1 MTKGLTYNSFQTIPN
16 GSPESPPISKCRSAP
31 KSTGMHS
38 MQTIAPITGLRPLIK
53 TFGSSVPSHQ
63 RRIHR
68 SVICRD
74 IHIMTVYACVA
85 FDMSYAS
92 YVFVMLCRV
101 LFYSVM
107 VCYIMLFCV
116 VLCSILCYLM
126 IWYDILCVGNQTNS
140 YFSYTS
146 RGHDYGRPTGHQLVL
161 ADAAVAFAH
170 VLQAGDP
177 FIGTFAWQD
186 VSTVSS

>member
-1 MTKGLTYNSFQTIPN
+1 
-16 GSPESPPISKCRSAP
+16 
-31 KSTGMHS
+31 MH
-38 MQTIAPITGLRPLIK
+38 AVHL
-53 TFGSSVPSHQ
+53 
-63 RRIHR
+63 
-68 SVICRD
+68 ICR
-74 IHIMTVYACVA
+74 
-85 FDMSYAS
+85 
-92 YVFVMLCRV
+92 MLCRV

-107 VCYIMLFCV
+107 VCYSMLFCV

-126 IWYDILCVGNQTNS
+126 IWYDILCVGNQTNI

-186 VSTVSS
+186 VSTGLHCVKLIIGPNIQWSCSIRVQPSPHNWPKNSSWNALKCLKCDE